1 MPVFYEIQISEKQKQ
16 RLIVALRE
24 FNNAHPELPVDD
36 YLELDTDHPKS
47 LADMLENCQ
56 ADGLNCL
63 TM

>member
-1 MPVFYEIQISEKQKQ
+1 MPTFFEIQISKKQMQ

-36 YLELDTDHPKS
+36 YLEFDTDHPES
-47 LADMLENCQ
+47 LADMLETCRT
-56 ADGLNCL
+56 DCLNCL